1 MQTRE
6 ILGRLY
12 TLGHAHNP
20 EMPAGITEADL
31 DRLTMTDEPARV
43 MIRSYQSFFKPRLDE
58 LSLQIHHRAAIVD
71 GEVGP
76 AFAALLEEPRC
87 GFPDYPYPEGIL
99 PASAEANWPTACRGQ
114 LKFGRAFA
122 NVPNMSPEDTAK
134 AWQAVANIWTAALA
148 DLEMDPLA
156 HGISAGAHIFAR
168 LEALAG
174 STLAYSYLAQNSCK
188 VQLAQAYNTKTK
200 WDLRLLTTV
209 GTHEVGHALGSEHV
223 QDPDATMFPSIHARS
238 LARYG
243 YPNASDLRSMVSL
256 GYKSSG
262 LPRPDDAV
270 LFLPRKQTPTPT
282 PPRPTPGPT
291 PPTPGRWRTEGEIS
305 VIAPDGTRQV
315 FVLVP
320 KGL

>member
-1 MQTRE
+1 
-6 ILGRLY
+6 
-12 TLGHAHNP
+12 
-20 EMPAGITEADL
+20 MPAGITEADL
-31 DRLTMTDEPARV
+31 DRLTMTDEPSRI
-43 MIRSYQSFFKPRLDE
+43 MIRSYQSYFQARLDE
-58 LSLQIHHRAAIVD
+58 LSRAMHGREAIVD
-71 GEVGP
+71 GEAGP
-76 AFAALLEEPRC
+76 AFAQLLEEPRC
-87 GFPDYPYPEGIL
+87 GFPDYPYPEGVMGAAL
-99 PASAEANWPTACRGQ
+99 EANWPTACRGQ

-122 NVPNMSPEDTAK
+122 NVPNMTAEDTAK

-156 HGISAGAHIFAR
+156 HGISQGAHIFAR

-188 VQLAQAYNTKTK
+188 VQLPQAYNTSTK
-200 WDLRLLTTV
+200 WELRLLTTV
-209 GTHEVGHALGSEHV
+209 ATHEVGHALGSSHV

-238 LARYG
+238 LARWG

-262 LPRPDDAV
+262 KPRPSDAD
-270 LFLPRKQTPTPT
+270 LFRPRNQPPTT
-282 PPRPTPGPT
+282 PPPGPTPGPV
-291 PPTPGRWRTEGEIS
+291 PPSPGRWRTEGEIS
-305 VIAPDGTRQV
+305 VIAPDGSRQV

>member
-6 ILGRLY
+6 LLGRLY
-12 TLGHAHNP
+12 NLGHAHNP
-20 EMPAGITEADL
+20 AMPAGITEADL

-71 GEVGP
+71 GEAGP
-76 AFAALLEEPRC
+76 AFAALLDEPRC
-87 GFPDYPYPEGIL
+87 GFLDYPYPEGIL
-99 PASAEANWPTACRGQ
+99 PAAAEANWPTACRGQ

-122 NVPNMSPEDTAK
+122 NVPNMSADDTAK
-134 AWQAVANIWTAALA
+134 AWQAVANIWTAALS
-148 DLEMDPLA
+148 DLEMDPLPT
-156 HGISAGAHIFAR
+156 GVSAGAHIFAR

-188 VQLAQAYNTKTK
+188 VQLAQAYNTRTK
-200 WDLRLLTTV
+200 WELRLLTTV
-209 GTHEVGHALGSEHV
+209 AVHEVGHALGSPHV
-223 QDPDATMFPSIHARS
+223 QDPDATMFPSIHSRS
-238 LARYG
+238 LARWG

-262 LPRPDDAV
+262 LPRPADAV
-270 LFLPRKQTPTPT
+270 LFLPRNQPAPPPPDPT
-282 PPRPTPGPT
+282 PP
-291 PPTPGRWRTEGEIS
+291 PPTGRWRTEGEIS
-305 VIAPDGTRQV
+305 VIAPDGSRQV